1 MQREE
6 YLEPFNTS
14 ESAQTHLIPTV
25 NWGSESWGLPC
36 TACSDPGRWK
46 DGWIAALAAE
56 HPSPR
61 LTPCFAGGAGDAR
74 PPPSL
79 GRAHLCSLADG
90 PFGRTQMEHS
100 SVRPCPSM
108 GVHPSNKSQG
118 HLTAPPRLSPHAWGL
133 CCLQMDAIKLI
144 LQWDNNCC
152 FLSSAT
158 RPRKPPLS

>member
-1 MQREE
+1 
-6 YLEPFNTS
+6 
-14 ESAQTHLIPTV
+14 
-25 NWGSESWGLPC
+25 
-36 TACSDPGRWK
+36 
-46 DGWIAALAAE
+46 
-56 HPSPR
+56 
-61 LTPCFAGGAGDAR
+61 
-74 PPPSL
+74 
-79 GRAHLCSLADG
+79 
-90 PFGRTQMEHS
+90 MEHS